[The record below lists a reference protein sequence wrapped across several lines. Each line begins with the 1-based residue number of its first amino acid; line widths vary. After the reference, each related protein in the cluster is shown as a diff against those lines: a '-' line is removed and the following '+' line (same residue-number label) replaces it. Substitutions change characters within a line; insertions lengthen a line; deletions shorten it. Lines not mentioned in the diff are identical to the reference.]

1 MALDQPEDENL
12 QDVEMGFLDH
22 LEELR
27 KRLFW
32 SAAFIL
38 TGGIALFVSKDWLFE
53 TVLFGPRRTDFIS
66 FRGWCWISNL
76 VGAGDALCVREIN
89 YELINTTMLGNFTTH
104 ILVSA
109 IGGFILSFPL
119 VFWQGWLFLR
129 PALKDRERQAARGIG
144 LSSSL
149 LFFFGVAFGYL
160 IIAPLS
166 LQFLGNYE
174 LGDVQAR
181 ISVMSYMKTIAS
193 ITMASGLIF
202 QLPVVVYFLSRAG
215 LITPEILKSYR
226 KHALVGILVIAA
238 VITPP
243 DVTSQLLV
251 AMPVLVL
258 YEVSIAISRRVVKRK
273 GKESSSDE

>member
-38 TGGIALFVSKDWLFE
+38 TGGIALFISKDWLFE

-66 FRGWCWISNL
+66 FRGWCWISNKI
-76 VGAGDALCVREIN
+76 GAGDALCVREIN

-251 AMPVLVL
+251 AMPVLIL
-258 YEVSIAISRRVVKRK
+258 YEISIAISRRVVKRK
-273 GKESSSDE
+273 GKESSSEE

>member
-66 FRGWCWISNL
+66 FRGWCWISNQ

-149 LFFFGVAFGYL
+149 LFFLGVAFGYL

-202 QLPVVVYFLSRAG
+202 QLPVVSLVLSA
-215 LITPEILKSYR
+215 I
-226 KHALVGILVIAA
+226 GILTPAFMRHYRRHSIVTILILSSF
-238 VITPP
+238 ITPP
-243 DVTSQLLV
+243 D
-251 AMPVLVL
+251 PVSMLIMSLPLFIL
-258 YEVSIAISRRVVKRK
+258 YEASIGVSWLVNRK
-273 GKESSSDE
+273 KSN

>member
-1 MALDQPEDENL
+1 MALDQPEDEKL

-38 TGGIALFVSKDWLFE
+38 IGGIGLFISKDWLFE
-53 TVLFGPRRTDFIS
+53 TVLFGPRNPEFIS
-66 FRGWCWISNL
+66 FRGWCWLSNK
-76 VGAGDALCVREIN
+76 VGAGNALCVQEIN

-149 LFFFGVAFGYL
+149 LFFTGVAFGYL

-181 ISVMSYMKTIAS
+181 ISVMSYMKTMAS
-193 ITMASGLIF
+193 ITMAAGLIF

-215 LITPEILKSYR
+215 LITPDILKSYR

-258 YEVSIAISRRVVKRK
+258 YEISIAISRRVMKRK
-273 GKESSSDE
+273 TKESKNL

>member
-38 TGGIALFVSKDWLFE
+38 TGGIALFISKNWLFE

-66 FRGWCWISNL
+66 FRAWCWLSNQI
-76 VGAGDALCVREIN
+76 GAGDALCVQEIN

-129 PALKDRERQAARGIG
+129 PALKDREREAARGIG

-149 LFFFGVAFGYL
+149 LFFMGVAFGYL

-193 ITMASGLIF
+193 ITMAAGLIF

-215 LITPEILKSYR
+215 LITPDILKSYR

-251 AMPVLVL
+251 AMPVLIL
-258 YEVSIAISRRVVKRK
+258 YEISIAISRRVMKRK
-273 GKESSSDE
+273 LSESNKD

>member
-1 MALDQPEDENL
+1 MALDQPEDEKL

-38 TGGIALFVSKDWLFE
+38 IGGIGLFISKDWLFE
-53 TVLFGPRRTDFIS
+53 TVLFGPRNPEFIS
-66 FRGWCWISNL
+66 FRGWCWLSNK
-76 VGAGDALCVREIN
+76 VGAGNALCVKEIN

-149 LFFFGVAFGYL
+149 LFFTGVAFGYL

-193 ITMASGLIF
+193 ITMAAGLIF

-215 LITPEILKSYR
+215 LITPDILKSYR

-258 YEVSIAISRRVVKRK
+258 YEISIAISRRVMKRK
-273 GKESSSDE
+273 TKESKNL

>member
-1 MALDQPEDENL
+1 MALDQPEDEKL

-38 TGGIALFVSKDWLFE
+38 IGGIGLFISKDWLFE
-53 TVLFGPRRTDFIS
+53 TVLFGPRNPEFIS
-66 FRGWCWISNL
+66 FRGWCWLSNK
-76 VGAGDALCVREIN
+76 VGAGNALCVQEIN

-149 LFFFGVAFGYL
+149 LFFTGVAFGYL

-181 ISVMSYMKTIAS
+181 ISVMSYMKTMAS
-193 ITMASGLIF
+193 ITMAAGLIF

-215 LITPEILKSYR
+215 LITPDILKSYR
-226 KHALVGILVIAA
+226 KHALVGILVIAE

-258 YEVSIAISRRVVKRK
+258 YEISIAISRRVMKRK
-273 GKESSSDE
+273 TKESKNL

>member
-1 MALDQPEDENL
+1 MALDQPEEQKNGDI
-12 QDVEMGFLDH
+12 EMGFLDH

-27 KRLFW
+27 RRLFW

-38 TGGIALFVSKDWLFE
+38 LGGISLFIAKTWVFE
-53 TVLFGPRRTDFIS
+53 TVIFGPRQKDFIS
-66 FRGWCWISNL
+66 FRAWCWLSNQL
-76 VGAGDALCVREIN
+76 GAGEALCVQEIN

-104 ILVSA
+104 LMVSA
-109 IGGFILSFPL
+109 IGGIILAFPL
-119 VFWQGWLFLR
+119 IFWQGWLFVR
-129 PALKDRERQAARGIG
+129 PALKPTERAAARGIG
-144 LSSSL
+144 WSSSL
-149 LFFFGVAFGYL
+149 LFFTGVAFGYF

-193 ITMASGLIF
+193 ITLAAGLIF
-202 QLPVVVYFLSRAG
+202 QLPVVVYFLSKAG
-215 LITPEILKSYR
+215 LVTPEILKSYR

-243 DVTSQLLV
+243 DVTSQILV

-258 YEVSIAISRRVVKRK
+258 YEVSIFISRRVRNRQNVR
-273 GKESSSDE
+273 S

>member
-1 MALDQPEDENL
+1 MALDQPIDE
-12 QDVEMGFLDH
+12 QEKEAEMGFLDH

-32 SAAFIL
+32 SAAFVL
-38 TGGIALFVSKDWLFE
+38 TTGITLFACKNWLFE
-53 TVLFGPRRTDFIS
+53 TVLFGPRRIDFAS
-66 FRGWCWISNL
+66 FRAWCWISETI
-76 VGAGDALCVREIN
+76 GAGQTLCVKEIR

-119 VFWQGWLFLR
+119 VFWQGWLFVR
-129 PALKDRERQAARGIG
+129 PALKSTEVKAARGIG

-149 LFFFGVAFGYL
+149 LFFLGVAFGYWV
-160 IIAPLS
+160 IAPLS

-174 LGDVQAR
+174 LGDVEAR

-193 ITMASGLIF
+193 ITLAAGLIF
-202 QLPVVVYFLSRAG
+202 QLPVVVFFLSKAG

-226 KHALVGILVIAA
+226 KHALVAILIVAA
-238 VITPP
+238 IITPP
-243 DVTSQLLV
+243 DLTSQVLV
-251 AMPVLVL
+251 ALPVLVL
-258 YEVSIAISRRVVKRK
+258 YEISIAISRRVVQLK
-273 GKESSSDE
+273 

>member
-1 MALDQPEDENL
+1 MALDQPEEEQERDK
-12 QDVEMGFLDH
+12 EMGFLDH
-22 LEELR
+22 LEEMR
-27 KRLFW
+27 RRLFW
-32 SAAFIL
+32 SATFIL
-38 TGGIALFVSKDWLFE
+38 TAGIGLFIAKDWLFE
-53 TVLFGPRRTDFIS
+53 TVLFGPRQTDFIS
-66 FRGWCWISNL
+66 FRGWCWLSQTI
-76 VGAGDALCVREIN
+76 GAGASLCVQEIN

-129 PALKDRERQAARGIG
+129 PALKERERLAARGIG
-144 LSSSL
+144 LSSST
-149 LFFFGVAFGYL
+149 LFFAGVAFGYF

-193 ITMASGLIF
+193 ITMAAGLIF

-215 LITPEILKSYR
+215 LVTPDILKSYR

-243 DVTSQLLV
+243 DVTSQILV
-251 AMPVLVL
+251 ALPVLVL
-258 YEVSIAISRRVVKRK
+258 YEISIAISRRVLKRRIR
-273 GKESSSDE
+273 EAR

>member
-1 MALDQPEDENL
+1 MALDQPTDKKNEEA
-12 QDVEMGFLDH
+12 EMGFLDH

-32 SAAFIL
+32 STAFIL
-38 TGGIALFVSKDWLFE
+38 TTGITLFVCKEWLFE
-53 TVLFGPRRTDFIS
+53 TVLFGPRRIDFAS
-66 FRGWCWISNL
+66 FRAWCWISEAI
-76 VGAGDALCVREIN
+76 GAGDALCVQEIR

-119 VFWQGWLFLR
+119 VFWQGWLFIR
-129 PALKDRERQAARGIG
+129 PALKQTEVKAASGIG
-144 LSSSL
+144 LSSSV
-149 LFFFGVAFGYL
+149 LFFLGVAFGYW

-174 LGDVQAR
+174 LGDVEAR

-193 ITMASGLIF
+193 ITLAAGLIF

-215 LITPEILKSYR
+215 LVTPEILKSYR
-226 KHALVGILVIAA
+226 KHALVAILIIAA
-238 VITPP
+238 IITPP
-243 DVTSQLLV
+243 DLTSQILV
-251 AMPVLVL
+251 ALPVLVL
-258 YEVSIAISRRVVKRK
+258 YELSIVISRRVVKQNTERT
-273 GKESSSDE
+273 

>member
-1 MALDQPEDENL
+1 MALDQPEDEKL

-38 TGGIALFVSKDWLFE
+38 IGGIGLFISKDWLFE
-53 TVLFGPRRTDFIS
+53 TVLFGPRNPEFIS
-66 FRGWCWISNL
+66 FRGWCWLSNK
-76 VGAGDALCVREIN
+76 VGAGNALCVQEIN

-149 LFFFGVAFGYL
+149 LFFTGVAFGYL

-193 ITMASGLIF
+193 ITMAAGLIF

-215 LITPEILKSYR
+215 LITPDILKSYR

-258 YEVSIAISRRVVKRK
+258 YEISIAISRRVMKRK
-273 GKESSSDE
+273 TKESKNL

>member
-1 MALDQPEDENL
+1 MALDQPEEEQERDK
-12 QDVEMGFLDH
+12 EMGFLDH
-22 LEELR
+22 LEEMR
-27 KRLFW
+27 RRLFW
-32 SAAFIL
+32 SATFIL
-38 TGGIALFVSKDWLFE
+38 TAGIGMFIAKDWLFE
-53 TVLFGPRRTDFIS
+53 TVLFGPRQTDFIS
-66 FRGWCWISNL
+66 FRGWCWLSQTI
-76 VGAGDALCVREIN
+76 GAGASLCVQEIN

-129 PALKDRERQAARGIG
+129 PALKERERLAARGIG
-144 LSSSL
+144 LSSST
-149 LFFFGVAFGYL
+149 LFFGGVAFGYF

-193 ITMASGLIF
+193 ITMAAGLIF

-215 LITPEILKSYR
+215 LVTPDILKSYR

-243 DVTSQLLV
+243 DVTSQILV
-251 AMPVLVL
+251 ALPVLVL
-258 YEVSIAISRRVVKRK
+258 YEISIAISRRVLKRRIR
-273 GKESSSDE
+273 EAR